1 MQVDMV
7 YAPFVERFKDFFA
20 AVNQYDMAQGRP
32 KLKEWIEVRASCM
45 NGRKI
50 RYCIVINK

>member
-20 AVNQYDMAQGRP
+20 AVKQYDITQGRP
-32 KLKEWIEVRASCM
+32 KLKEWIEVRIEQLPSH
-45 NGRKI
+45 K
-50 RYCIVINK
+50 